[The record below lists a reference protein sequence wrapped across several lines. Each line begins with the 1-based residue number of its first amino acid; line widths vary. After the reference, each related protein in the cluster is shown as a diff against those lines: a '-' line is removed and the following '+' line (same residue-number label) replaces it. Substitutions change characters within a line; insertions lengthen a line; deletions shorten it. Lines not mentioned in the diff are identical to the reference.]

1 MRATSIREVYGVE
14 TEGADWPKGLSEEQ
28 REALIAAVH
37 AALKRN
43 PKGLPSWLLVRD
55 PAVKQAL
62 GRGALLDWQD
72 AAVERACRALPNAD
86 KRWVLEV

>member
-28 REALIAAVH
+28 REALIDAVH
-37 AALKRN
+37 TALKRN
-43 PKGLPSWLLVRD
+43 PKGLPSWLLIRQPEVE
-55 PAVKQAL
+55 KAL
-62 GRGALLDWQD
+62 GKWYLCDYRD

-86 KRWVLEV
+86 KRWVLE